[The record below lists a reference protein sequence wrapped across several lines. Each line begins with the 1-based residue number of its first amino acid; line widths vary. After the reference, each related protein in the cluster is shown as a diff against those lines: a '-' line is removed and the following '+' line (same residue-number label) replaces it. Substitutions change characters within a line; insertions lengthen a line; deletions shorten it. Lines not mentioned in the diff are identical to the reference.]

1 MELAYVI
8 NQLMILVHLKV
19 WICIITQLGSRRLPI
34 IIPQKR
40 NTSKKISLQLPQIDI
55 SLKKG
60 KSFRRQNR
68 RWGSIALN
76 ITKGRLEQDREKIQ
90 IQKLLF
96 MKNTLQCHHIMILRD
111 TTISDLLLAPKEWKA
126 CSKTWTRT

>member
-8 NQLMILVHLKV
+8 NQLMILVHSKV

-34 IIPQKR
+34 IIPQKG

-68 RWGSIALN
+68 QWGSIALN
-76 ITKGRLEQDREKIQ
+76 ITKGRLEQDQDK
-90 IQKLLF
+90 IQKLLY
-96 MKNTLQCHHIMILRD
+96 MKNTLQCHHIMIRRD
-111 TTISDLLLAPKEWKA
+111 TTISDLLSAPKEWKA
-126 CSKTWTRT
+126 CSKTRIRT